1 MSNLQTAQALIEQFA
16 HAVGIP
22 GLTLDEEG
30 LMTLRTGDDHL
41 VNVAHDASSGE
52 LILSAEVHPDADA
65 LPPSALRRMLVT
77 NVKLHAESGPAFAI
91 APGEGTVV
99 LEHHLP
105 LHDLEYS
112 QFEMVWTKFLDQ
124 AERARTKL
132 EHLVN
137 TSAISND
144 NPPQEGEPLS
154 SEQLFVLR
162 A

>member
-1 MSNLQTAQALIEQFA
+1 MSNIQTAHALIEQFS

-30 LMTLRTGDDHL
+30 LITLRTGDDHL
-41 VNVAHDASSGE
+41 VQLAHDASSGE
-52 LILSAEVHPDADA
+52 LILSAEVHPDADT

-77 NVKLHAESGPAFAI
+77 NVKLHAEAGPAFAI

-105 LHDLEYS
+105 LQDLEYS
-112 QFEMVWTKFLDQ
+112 QFEEVWTKFLDQ
-124 AERARTKL
+124 VERARTKL
-132 EHLVN
+132 AHLVN
-137 TSAISND
+137 ASASSND
-144 NPPQEGEPLS
+144 NPTQEGLPLP
-154 SEQLFVLR
+154 SEQLFILR